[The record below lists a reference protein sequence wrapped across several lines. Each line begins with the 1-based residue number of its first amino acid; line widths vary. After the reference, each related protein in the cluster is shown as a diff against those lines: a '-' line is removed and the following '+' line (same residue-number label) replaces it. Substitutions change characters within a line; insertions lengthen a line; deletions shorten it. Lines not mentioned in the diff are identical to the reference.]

1 MLSQRLTRL
10 IPAGGQ
16 PCHSEHQ
23 GQCWLAVA
31 AWKGGNSRW
40 IRRLQFPYWE
50 RGAAR
55 PASAPA
61 VPDFGQ
67 PDVPSCDVLVHA
79 TCWLCP
85 AGLCRQ
91 GLQRALCWCQT
102 VPGTAHALAG
112 AAARLCID
120 PHFSLPYAGEG
131 HRLLEVS
138 WVDASGQASCCC
150 YL

>member
-1 MLSQRLTRL
+1 MLSHRLTRL

-40 IRRLQFPYWE
+40 IRRLPSPSGE
-50 RGAAR
+50 EVPPGLPR
-55 PASAPA
+55 PK
-61 VPDFGQ
+61 FGQ

-79 TCWLCP
+79 TCWLFP

-91 GLQRALCWCQT
+91 GLQRALC
-102 VPGTAHALAG
+102 
-112 AAARLCID
+112 
-120 PHFSLPYAGEG
+120 
-131 HRLLEVS
+131 
-138 WVDASGQASCCC
+138 
-150 YL
+150 